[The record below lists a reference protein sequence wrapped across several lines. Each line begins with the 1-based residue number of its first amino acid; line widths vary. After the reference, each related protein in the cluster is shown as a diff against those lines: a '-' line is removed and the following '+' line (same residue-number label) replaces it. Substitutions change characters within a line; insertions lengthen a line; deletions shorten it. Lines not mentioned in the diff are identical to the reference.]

1 MPCIPFWVRGIFL
14 YCYLCPQTEKNM
26 TISITKQEIEKAGAE
41 SAWAFLQVFINKYL
55 DAINGQLTAENMDKL
70 NADQHTLL
78 AFNTFREEVRTGG
91 FVQLIYNGYGG
102 YIFGNPFAKAIRLMG
117 APELSKLIYK
127 AKDLYDLRK
136 EDLEKEVE
144 EEELCEIYSEFEEF
158 DELDEEY
165 IRIEDDEIF
174 KIAQYV
180 DEHIEAFAEIV

>member
-1 MPCIPFWVRGIFL
+1 MAIKV
-14 YCYLCPQTEKNM
+14 
-26 TISITKQEIEKAGAE
+26 TKQELEKAGAE

-55 DAINGQLTAENMDKL
+55 DEIGGALTAENMGKL

-78 AFNTFREEVRTGG
+78 AFNTFRDEVRGGG

-102 YIFGNPFAKAIRLMG
+102 YIFGNPFAKALKLMG
-117 APELSKLIYK
+117 AVNLSKLVYK
-127 AKDLYDLRK
+127 AKDIYELRK
-136 EDLEKEVE
+136 TELEKEVE

-158 DELDEEY
+158 DELDEDY

-180 DEHIEAFAEIV
+180 DEHIDAFAEVV